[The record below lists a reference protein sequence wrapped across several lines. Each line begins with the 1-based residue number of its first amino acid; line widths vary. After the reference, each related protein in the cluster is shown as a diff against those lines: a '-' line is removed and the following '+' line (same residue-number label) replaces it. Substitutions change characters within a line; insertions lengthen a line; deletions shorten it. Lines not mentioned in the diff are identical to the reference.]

1 MIRIHK
7 YIATAALVVLP
18 LCATAQTNGSN
29 SPYSRY
35 GFGLLGDGG
44 NAFNK
49 GMSGTA
55 YGMRNG
61 KEINTKN
68 PASYAAL
75 DSLSFIFDFGMSLQ
89 NGNFSQDG
97 KRPMLTIRR
106 STMFRQV
113 FAWHHAWACRW
124 A

>member
-1 MIRIHK
+1 MTTIHK
-7 YIATAALVVLP
+7 YIATAALAVLP
-18 LCATAQTNGSN
+18 LCVAAQTNGSN

-55 YGMRNG
+55 YAMRNG

-75 DSLSFIFDFGMSLQ
+75 DSL
-89 NGNFSQDG
+89 
-97 KRPMLTIRR
+97 
-106 STMFRQV
+106 
-113 FAWHHAWACRW
+113 
-124 A
+124 